1 MVNTDQVLEE
11 VDSVGFGAGLQV
23 DEFAFSKTKAGTQS
37 RLGAEHAAARTASA
51 HAMTSTQLQKQQTTH
66 SCDI

>member
-1 MVNTDQVLEE
+1 MNTDQVLEE

-23 DEFAFSKTKAGTQS
+23 DEFAFSEAKAGTES

-51 HAMTSTQLQKQQTTH
+51 HAVTSAQLQQ
-66 SCDI
+66 